1 MTENIQHSVL
11 DNGLQVITEPI
22 DSVRSASIGFWV
34 KTGSRNETDSQAGI
48 THFLEHMFF
57 KGTKERSPYQ
67 IAAALESLG
76 GHLNAF
82 TGTEYTCYYARCLDA
97 HLPIAVEVLSDM
109 VNNSTFPNEEI
120 TKEKKVVLEEM
131 KMYKDSPDDFIYE
144 EFSNQVFRQ
153 HPLGRPIIG
162 FENTVKSID
171 QDALFNYVDNRYFP
185 SNMIIATAGNV
196 RHDDVLGYLEKYF
209 NGRVASNTFK
219 SKPETQNLPQAPLS
233 GERRVLEKKI
243 EQTHYII
250 GKQGLSNT
258 DPLRYQLLLINTI
271 LSGGMSARL
280 HQNIREK
287 YGYCYS
293 VNSFIQSFSDTGM
306 FGVYVGTDREYLEH
320 VRDLIIIELKRLQ
333 EEKITDKEL
342 FEAKSQLKG
351 KLLLAQENMS
361 NRMTRLAK
369 SQIYYD
375 RYVPLDELIE
385 EIDSVSSE
393 SVLEFAGQFLN
404 SESFVETVLQPE
416 S

>member
-1 MTENIQHSVL
+1 MTERIERSL
-11 DNGLQVITEPI
+11 LSNGLQVITEPI

-34 KTGSRNETDSQAGI
+34 KTGSRNETDKQAGI

-57 KGTKERSPYQ
+57 KGTSKRTPYQ

-82 TGTEYTCYYARCLDA
+82 TGTEYTCYYARCLDS
-97 HLPIAVEVLSDM
+97 HLPIAIDVLSDM
-109 VNNSTFPNEEI
+109 VNNSTFPSEEI
-120 TKEKKVVLEEM
+120 AKEKKVVLEEM
-131 KMYKDSPDDFIYE
+131 KMYKDSPDDFIFE
-144 EFSNQVFRQ
+144 EFSNQVFGK

-162 FENTVKSID
+162 FEDTVKSID
-171 QDALFNYVDNRYFP
+171 QDALFDYVDKRYFP

-196 RHDDVLGYLEKYF
+196 SHDTVMDCINGF
-209 NGRVASNTFK
+209 FSGRVASNSNGNST
-219 SKPETQNLPQAPLS
+219 PQQHALEQPPV
-233 GERRVLEKKI
+233 GDRRVLSKAI

-250 GKQGLSNT
+250 GRQGLSNT
-258 DPLRYQLLLINTI
+258 DPLRYQLLLLNTV

-306 FGVYVGTDREYLEH
+306 FGVYVGTDKEYLDH
-320 VRDLIIIELKRLQ
+320 VRDLILVELKKLQ
-333 EEKITDKEL
+333 DEKLTDQEM

-375 RYVPLDELIE
+375 RYVPLDELVA
-385 EIDSVSSE
+385 EIDAVTAE
-393 SVLEFAGQFLN
+393 SVQDFAGQFLN
-404 SESFVETVLQPE
+404 SDSFVETVLQPE
-416 S
+416 

>member
-1 MTENIQHSVL
+1 MTEKIYQTVL
-11 DNGLQVITEPI
+11 ANGLQVITEPI

-34 KTGSRNETDSQAGI
+34 KTGSRNETDAQAGI

-57 KGTKERSPYQ
+57 KGTKQRSPYQ

-82 TGTEYTCYYARCLDA
+82 TGTEYTCYYARCLDS
-97 HLPIAVEVLSDM
+97 HLPVAVEVLSDM
-109 VNNSTFPNEEI
+109 VNNSTFPTEEI

-131 KMYKDSPDDFIYE
+131 KMYKDSPDDFIFE
-144 EFSNQVFRQ
+144 EFSNQVFRH

-162 FENTVKSID
+162 FENTVKAID
-171 QDALFNYVDNRYFP
+171 QSSLFDYVDNRYFP

-196 RHDDVLGYLEKYF
+196 KHEDVLKYLGDFF
-209 NGRVASNTFK
+209 NGRVASNSINPGK
-219 SKPETQNLPQAPLS
+219 QVQELPLAPQA

-306 FGVYVGTDREYLEH
+306 FGVYVGTDKEYLEH
-320 VRDLIIIELKRLQ
+320 VRDLILSELKRLQ
-333 EEKITDKEL
+333 DEKITDQEL

-385 EIDSVSSE
+385 EIDAVSSE
-393 SVLEFAGQFLN
+393 SLLDFAGQFLT

>member
-1 MTENIQHSVL
+1 MTERIERTVL
-11 DNGLQVITEPI
+11 SNGLQVITEPI

-34 KTGSRNETDSQAGI
+34 KTGSRNETDTQAGI

-57 KGTKERSPYQ
+57 KGTAKRSPYQ

-82 TGTEYTCYYARCLDA
+82 TGTEYTCYYARCLDS
-97 HLPIAVEVLSDM
+97 HLPIAIDVLSDM
-109 VNNSTFPNEEI
+109 VNNSTFPVDEI
-120 TKEKKVVLEEM
+120 SKEKKVVLEEM
-131 KMYKDSPDDFIYE
+131 KMYKDSPDDFIFE
-144 EFSNQVFRQ
+144 EFSNQLFGK

-162 FENTVKSID
+162 YEDTVKSIT
-171 QDALFNYVDNRYFP
+171 QDALFDYVDNRYFP

-196 RHDDVLGYLEKYF
+196 EHETVMDCINGFF
-209 NGRVASNTFK
+209 NGRVALNKNSGSSPIQQLPEAPIK
-219 SKPETQNLPQAPLS
+219 SD
-233 GERRVLEKKI
+233 RRVLSKSI

-250 GKQGLSNT
+250 GRQGLSNA
-258 DPLRYQLLLINTI
+258 DPLRYQLLLLNTV

-306 FGVYVGTDREYLEH
+306 FGVYVGTDKEYLDH
-320 VRDLIIIELKRLQ
+320 VRDLILVELKKLQ
-333 EEKITDKEL
+333 DEKLTEQEM

-375 RYVPLDELIE
+375 RYVPLDELVA
-385 EIDSVSSE
+385 EIDAVTAE
-393 SVLEFAGQFLN
+393 SVQDFAGQFLN
-404 SESFVETVLQPE
+404 SDSFVETVLQPE
-416 S
+416 

>member
-1 MTENIQHSVL
+1 MTERIERSVL
-11 DNGLQVITEPI
+11 PNGLQVITEPI
-22 DSVRSASIGFWV
+22 DSVRSASIGFWI
-34 KTGSRNETDSQAGI
+34 KTGSRNETDQQAGI

-57 KGTKERSPYQ
+57 KGTAKRSPYQ

-82 TGTEYTCYYARCLDA
+82 TGTEYTCYYARCLDS
-97 HLPIAVEVLSDM
+97 HLPIAIDVLSDM
-109 VNNSTFPNEEI
+109 VNNSTFPAEEI

-131 KMYKDSPDDFIYE
+131 KMYKDSPDDFIFE
-144 EFSNQVFRQ
+144 EFSNQVFGK

-162 FENTVKSID
+162 FEDTVKSIT
-171 QDALFNYVDNRYFP
+171 QDALFDYVDNRYFP

-196 RHDDVLGYLEKYF
+196 SHDTVMDCINGFF
-209 NGRVASNTFK
+209 NGRVASNAKVNALTQQQLPE
-219 SKPETQNLPQAPLS
+219 KPVT
-233 GERRVLEKKI
+233 GDRRVLSKAI

-250 GKQGLSNT
+250 GRQGLSNG
-258 DPLRYQLLLINTI
+258 DPLRYQLLLLNTV

-306 FGVYVGTDREYLEH
+306 FGVYVGTDKEYLDH
-320 VRDLIIIELKRLQ
+320 VRDLILVELKKLQDERLTDQ
-333 EEKITDKEL
+333 EM

-375 RYVPLDELIE
+375 RYVPLDELVE
-385 EIDSVSSE
+385 EIDAVTAE
-393 SVLEFAGQFLN
+393 SVLDFAGQFLN
-404 SESFVETVLQPE
+404 SDSFVETVLQPE
-416 S
+416 

>member
-1 MTENIQHSVL
+1 MTEKIHQTVL

-34 KTGSRNETDSQAGI
+34 KTGSRNESDAQAGI

-57 KGTKERSPYQ
+57 KGTQQRSPYQ

-82 TGTEYTCYYARCLDA
+82 TGTEYTCYYARCLDS
-97 HLPIAVEVLSDM
+97 HLPVAIEVLSDM
-109 VNNSTFPNEEI
+109 VNNSTFPAEEI

-131 KMYKDSPDDFIYE
+131 KMYKDSPDDFIFE
-144 EFSNQVFRQ
+144 EFSNQVFDK

-162 FENTVKSID
+162 FEKTVKAID
-171 QDALFNYVDNRYFP
+171 QASLFDYVDNRYFP

-196 RHDDVLGYLEKYF
+196 SHDDVLSHLGRYF
-209 NGRVASNTFK
+209 DGRVASNTNK
-219 SKPETQNLPQAPLS
+219 IKQQAQSLPTSPKV

-258 DPLRYQLLLINTI
+258 NPLRYQLLLINTI

-306 FGVYVGTDREYLEH
+306 FGVYVGTDREYLDH
-320 VRDLIIIELKRLQ
+320 VRDLILIELKRLQ
-333 EEKITDKEL
+333 DEKITDQEL

-393 SVLEFAGQFLN
+393 SVLDFAGQFLN
-404 SESFVETVLQPE
+404 SDSFVETVLQPE

>member
-1 MTENIQHSVL
+1 MTEKIHQTVL
-11 DNGLQVITEPI
+11 ENGLRVITEPI

-34 KTGSRNETDSQAGI
+34 KTGSRNESDEQAGI

-57 KGTKERSPYQ
+57 KGTAQRSPYQ
-67 IAAALESLG
+67 IAASLESLG

-82 TGTEYTCYYARCLDA
+82 TGTEYTCYYARCLDS
-97 HLPIAVEVLSDM
+97 HLPVAVEVLSDM
-109 VNNSTFPNEEI
+109 VNNSTFPTEEI
-120 TKEKKVVLEEM
+120 SKEKKVVLEEM
-131 KMYKDSPDDFIYE
+131 KMYKDSPDDYIFE
-144 EFSNQVFRQ
+144 EFSNQVFLD

-162 FENTVKSID
+162 FENTVKGID
-171 QDALFNYVDNRYFP
+171 QNSLFDYVDHRYFP
-185 SNMIIATAGNV
+185 SNMIIAAAGNV
-196 RHDDVLGYLEKYF
+196 HHDEVLEHVENYF
-209 NGRVASNTFK
+209 QGRVASNTYTPTISKQDLPK
-219 SKPETQNLPQAPLS
+219 SPQA

-320 VRDLIIIELKRLQ
+320 VRDLILIELKRLQ
-333 EEKITDKEL
+333 DEKISDKEL

-385 EIDSVSSE
+385 EIDSVRSE

-404 SESFVETVLQPE
+404 SDSFVETVLQPE

>member
-1 MTENIQHSVL
+1 MTERIERTVL
-11 DNGLQVITEPI
+11 PNGLQVITEPI

-34 KTGSRNETDSQAGI
+34 KTGSRNETDKQAGI

-57 KGTKERSPYQ
+57 KGTAKRSPYQ
-67 IAAALESLG
+67 IAAALECLG

-82 TGTEYTCYYARCLDA
+82 TGTEYTCYYARCLDS
-97 HLPIAVEVLSDM
+97 HLPIAIDVLSDM
-109 VNNSTFPNEEI
+109 VNNSTFPSDEI
-120 TKEKKVVLEEM
+120 AKEKKVVLEEM
-131 KMYKDSPDDFIYE
+131 KMYKDSPDDFIFE
-144 EFSNQVFRQ
+144 EFSNQVFGK

-162 FENTVKSID
+162 FEDTVKSIT
-171 QDALFNYVDNRYFP
+171 QDALFDYVDNRYFP

-196 RHDDVLGYLEKYF
+196 SHDTVMDCINGF
-209 NGRVASNTFK
+209 FSGRVASNPN
-219 SKPETQNLPQAPLS
+219 SGSSMHQQLPEQPQT
-233 GERRVLEKKI
+233 GDRRVLSKSI

-250 GKQGLSNT
+250 GRQGLSNT
-258 DPLRYQLLLINTI
+258 DPLRYQLLLLNTV

-306 FGVYVGTDREYLEH
+306 FGVYVGTDKEYLDH
-320 VRDLIIIELKRLQ
+320 VRDLILVELKKLQDERLTDQ
-333 EEKITDKEL
+333 EM

-375 RYVPLDELIE
+375 RYVPLDELVE
-385 EIDSVSSE
+385 EIDAVTAE
-393 SVLEFAGQFLN
+393 SVLDFAGQFLN
-404 SESFVETVLQPE
+404 SDSFVETVLQPE
-416 S
+416 

>member
-1 MTENIQHSVL
+1 MTERIERTVL
-11 DNGLQVITEPI
+11 PNGLQVITEPI

-34 KTGSRNETDSQAGI
+34 KTGSRNETETQTGI

-57 KGTKERSPYQ
+57 KGSVKRSPYQ

-82 TGTEYTCYYARCLDA
+82 TGTEYTCYYARCLDS
-97 HLPIAVEVLSDM
+97 HLPVAIDVLSDM
-109 VNNSTFPNEEI
+109 VNNSTFPTEEI

-131 KMYKDSPDDFIYE
+131 KMYRDSPDDFIFE
-144 EFSNQVFRQ
+144 EFSNQLFGK

-162 FENTVKSID
+162 NEETVNSIT
-171 QDALFNYVDNRYFP
+171 QDALFEYVDNRYFP

-196 RHDDVLGYLEKYF
+196 RHDTVMDCINGF
-209 NGRVASNTFK
+209 FDGRVASNKNIGTSPIQQLPDQPMTGDRRILSK
-219 SKPETQNLPQAPLS
+219 S
-233 GERRVLEKKI
+233 I

-250 GKQGLSNT
+250 GRQGLSNA
-258 DPLRYQLLLINTI
+258 DPLRYQMLLLNTV

-306 FGVYVGTDREYLEH
+306 FGVYVGTDKEYLDH
-320 VRDLIIIELKRLQ
+320 VRDLILVELKKLQDERLTDQ
-333 EEKITDKEL
+333 EM

-375 RYVPLDELIE
+375 RYVPLDELVT
-385 EIDSVSSE
+385 EIDAVTAE
-393 SVLEFAGQFLN
+393 SVQDFAGQFLN
-404 SESFVETVLQPE
+404 AESFIETVLQPE
-416 S
+416 

>member
-1 MTENIQHSVL
+1 MTERIDRTVL
-11 DNGLQVITEPI
+11 SNGLQVITEPI
-22 DSVRSASIGFWV
+22 DSVRSASIGIWV
-34 KTGSRNETDSQAGI
+34 KTGSRNESEKQAGI

-57 KGTKERSPYQ
+57 KGTAKRSPYQ

-82 TGTEYTCYYARCLDA
+82 TGAEYTCYYARCLDS
-97 HLPIAVEVLSDM
+97 HVPIAIEVLSDM
-109 VNNSTFPNEEI
+109 VNNATFPAEEI

-131 KMYKDSPDDFIYE
+131 KMYKDSPDDFIFE
-144 EFSNQVFRQ
+144 EFSTQLFGN

-162 FENTVKSID
+162 YEDTVKSIT
-171 QDALFNYVDNRYFP
+171 QKALFDYVDSRYFP
-185 SNMIIATAGNV
+185 SNIIVATAGNV
-196 RHDDVLGYLEKYF
+196 SHDTVMDCVNGF
-209 NGRVASNTFK
+209 FAGRVADNKNIDQTSHQALPD
-219 SKPETQNLPQAPLS
+219 KPAS
-233 GERRVLEKKI
+233 SDRKVLTKAI

-250 GKQGLSNT
+250 GRQGLSNA
-258 DPLRYQLLLINTI
+258 DPLRYQLLILNTV

-293 VNSFIQSFSDTGM
+293 VSSFIQSFKDTGM
-306 FGVYVGTDREYLEH
+306 FGVYVGTDREYLDH
-320 VRDLIIIELKRLQ
+320 VRDLILVELKKLQ
-333 EEKITDKEL
+333 DEKLTDQEL

-351 KLLLAQENMS
+351 KLLLAQESMS

-375 RYVPLDELIE
+375 RYVPLDELVT
-385 EIDSVSSE
+385 EIDAVSAE
-393 SVLEFAGQFLN
+393 SVQDFAGQFLN

-416 S
+416 

>member
-1 MTENIQHSVL
+1 MTERIDRSVL
-11 DNGLQVITEPI
+11 PNGLQVITEPI
-22 DSVRSASIGFWV
+22 DSVRSASIGIWV
-34 KTGSRNETDSQAGI
+34 KTGSRNETDKQAGI

-57 KGTKERSPYQ
+57 KGTAKRSPYQ

-82 TGTEYTCYYARCLDA
+82 TGAEYTCYYARCLDT
-97 HLPIAVEVLSDM
+97 HLPIAIEVLSDM
-109 VNNSTFPNEEI
+109 VNNATFPSEEI

-131 KMYKDSPDDFIYE
+131 KMYKDSPDDFIFE
-144 EFSNQVFRQ
+144 EFSTQLFGD

-162 FENTVKSID
+162 YEDTVKSIT
-171 QDALFNYVDNRYFP
+171 QDALFEYVDSRYFP
-185 SNMIIATAGNV
+185 SNIIIATAGNV
-196 RHDDVLGYLEKYF
+196 SHDTVMDCVHGF
-209 NGRVASNTFK
+209 FTGRVANNT
-219 SKPETQNLPQAPLS
+219 NLDQSAAQALPSSPAS
-233 GERRVLEKKI
+233 GDRRVLSKAI

-250 GKQGLSNT
+250 GRQGLSNA
-258 DPLRYQLLLINTI
+258 DPLRYQLLILNTV

-293 VNSFIQSFSDTGM
+293 VSSFIQSFKDTGM
-306 FGVYVGTDREYLEH
+306 FGVYVGTDREYLDH
-320 VRDLIIIELKRLQ
+320 VRDLILVELKKLQ
-333 EEKITDKEL
+333 DEKLTDQEL

-351 KLLLAQENMS
+351 KLLLAQESMS

-375 RYVPLDELIE
+375 RYVPLDELVT
-385 EIDSVSSE
+385 EIDAVSAE
-393 SVLEFAGQFLN
+393 SVQDFAGQFLN

-416 S
+416 